1 MVIVA
6 FFVLAAILAPVTTPH
21 SPLAISS
28 EANIPPYWQ
37 KGGTLSNPLGT
48 DRLGR
53 DVWSRLVYGARSSL
67 VVAAGA
73 LAVGGLLET
82 AFGFFSGYWRGSR
95 DRILD
100 STLPRVVSQAAW
112 LLCCGWIAIVLLAS
126 SGPGLINLIIVLGLV
141 TSPRYIKPVRRE
153 VMLQLSQ
160 PSLEGTRDMRSAARI
175 LFTRVSGTLPAVFL
189 SQIAF
194 LIILEFLL
202 TFLGLGVPPPT
213 SSWGSMI
220 AETRNDPTNWWIWGP
235 PAFSILFT
243 VGGFYILGHYIR
255 DRPSNSRAAS

>member
-100 STLPRVVSQAAW
+100 SH
-112 LLCCGWIAIVLLAS
+112 
-126 SGPGLINLIIVLGLV
+126 
-141 TSPRYIKPVRRE
+141 TSPGCQPGSLVAVLRVDRHCPSCFQRAGLDQPDYRSRAGNIAPIHQARSSRSDAPIVAVLVRGDTGHAKRCPHS
-153 VMLQLSQ
+153 VHQSVRHIAGGILVANSLPDNSGIPPHISGARCSASNVIVGKYDCGDAQRSDQLV
-160 PSLEGTRDMRSAARI
+160 DMGAASI
-175 LFTRVSGTLPAVFL
+175 LYPLHGGR
-189 SQIAF
+189 
-194 LIILEFLL
+194 LL
-202 TFLGLGVPPPT
+202 YTGALHT
-213 SSWGSMI
+213 
-220 AETRNDPTNWWIWGP
+220 GP
-235 PAFSILFT
+235 PQ
-243 VGGFYILGHYIR
+243 
-255 DRPSNSRAAS
+255 